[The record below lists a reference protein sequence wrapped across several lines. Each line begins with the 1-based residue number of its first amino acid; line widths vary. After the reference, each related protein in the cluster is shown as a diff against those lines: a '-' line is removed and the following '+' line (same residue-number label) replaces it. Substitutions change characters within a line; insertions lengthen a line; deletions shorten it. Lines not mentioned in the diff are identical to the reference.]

1 MNIRTTI
8 QGISPEVLLLCQKGG
23 KAFEK
28 AENCKG
34 ESAPEF
40 PGLDNYLELRK
51 AGTVYEAPEERAK
64 YLQARRIVKILK
76 EPDPKAAAPPAE
88 KKAEDKE

>member
-1 MNIRTTI
+1 MKKQKTVKVK
-8 QGISPEVLLLCQKGG
+8 VLQS
-23 KAFEK
+23 FRDW
-28 AENCKG
+28 
-34 ESAPEF
+34 
-40 PGLDNYLELRK
+40 DNYLELRK